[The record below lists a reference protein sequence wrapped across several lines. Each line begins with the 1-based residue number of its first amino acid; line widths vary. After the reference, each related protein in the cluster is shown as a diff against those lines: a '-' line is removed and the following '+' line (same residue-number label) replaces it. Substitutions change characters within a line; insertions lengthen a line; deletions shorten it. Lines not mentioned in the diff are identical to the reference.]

1 MSTFVFNSGCS
12 LLVLNTCTTVYEQ
25 RQKRVIAEIKTH
37 VIIAPNSPEISAKHE
52 KFVVKM
58 HNRSHAVLL

>member
-1 MSTFVFNSGCS
+1 MYNV
-12 LLVLNTCTTVYEQ
+12 LVIKVYEQ

-37 VIIAPNSPEISAKHE
+37 VIIAPNSPEISAEHE
-52 KFVVKM
+52 NFVVKM